1 MSQDWSQFK
10 NFSIEEFRCQHT
22 GEDGMDLNFVAKVQR
37 LRTMYGNG
45 LTISSGYRSP
55 EHPIEAR
62 KPNGPGAHASGR
74 AGDSRIYGV
83 AALDLL
89 HLALDSGDFTGI
101 GVQQSGDHSRRFI
114 HLDDLTNERRPTI
127 WSY

>member
-74 AGDSRIYGV
+74 ACDIRIYGED
-83 AALDLL
+83 ALDLL

-114 HLDDLTNERRPTI
+114 HLDDLINERRPTI

>member
-1 MSQDWSQFK
+1 
-10 NFSIEEFRCQHT
+10 
-22 GEDGMDLNFVAKVQR
+22 MDLNFVAKVQR
-37 LRTMYGNG
+37 LRTMYGNS

-74 AGDSRIYGV
+74 ACDIRIYGED
-83 AALDLL
+83 ALDLL
-89 HLALDSGDFTGI
+89 HLALESGDFTGV
-101 GVQQSGDHSRRFI
+101 GVQQSGDFSRRFI
-114 HLDDLTNERRPTI
+114 HLDDLENERRPTL